1 VYVKN
6 NTDQSFIARKIPF
19 YYLNTRLAALP
30 ILTLVISLS
39 MIGVVNADSGNTTQI
54 TSTGTTD
61 VQNMPPG
68 QTSVSCAQGE
78 IDAAR
83 QGLSDIQKKMSEL
96 RTQYY
101 NDWQTAQNSGQYN
114 GTWEQYSREK
124 ISSSADLSQIKTDYQ
139 KYSSILRSCGVSH
152 MQPNYSSTTCNQN
165 DISHARQEIATTM
178 RQGMEIKQKIYQQF
192 QQDQASGQFN
202 GTWTQY
208 AQEKLLNLPDLVQL
222 KLTHDKY
229 ASFMKSCFVRPNQ
242 SQGFTPQNQTDNRMP
257 PPPPDNP
264 DLSSN
269 LSDNLNPSAIPS
281 DLGLSTNSPNGIPST
296 QQSPS
301 LLPPISSSTD
311 AQGLI
316 SSSHGLPAWV
326 KGIAGWWAEGKISD
340 DDFVNAIKFLVHQ
353 GIIKV

>member
-1 VYVKN
+1 MMYVKN
-6 NTDQSFIARKIPF
+6 NTDQSFIARKISF
-19 YYLNTRLAALP
+19 YYLKTRLAVLP
-30 ILTLVISLS
+30 ILALVISLS
-39 MIGVVNADSGNTTQI
+39 VIGLANADSENSTQTT
-54 TSTGTTD
+54 SAGMTD
-61 VQNMPPG
+61 VQNMPPS
-68 QTSVSCAQGE
+68 QTSVSCSQTD
-78 IDAAR
+78 IDSAK
-83 QGLSDIQKKMSEL
+83 QGLADIQKKMSEL

-124 ISSSADLSQIKTDYQ
+124 IASSADLSQIKSDYQ
-139 KYSSILRSCGVSH
+139 KYSSILKSCGVSH
-152 MQPNYSSTTCNQN
+152 MRPNYSTTCNQN

-178 RQGMEIKQKIYQQF
+178 RQGMDIKEKIYQQF

-202 GTWTQY
+202 GTWAQY
-208 AQEKLLNLPDLVQL
+208 AQEKLWNLPDLVQL
-222 KLTHDKY
+222 KSTHDKY
-229 ASFMKSCFVRPNQ
+229 ANFMKSCFVRPNQ
-242 SQGFTPQNQTDNRMP
+242 YHGAAPQNQSEYSMP

-269 LSDNLNPSAIPS
+269 PSDLNPSAIGN
-281 DLGLSTNSPNGIPST
+281 DLGLSGSPTAIPST
-296 QQSPS
+296 DQSQS
-301 LLPPISSSTD
+301 LLPPISSSVD

-340 DDFVNAIKFLVHQ
+340 DDFVNAIQFLVHQ